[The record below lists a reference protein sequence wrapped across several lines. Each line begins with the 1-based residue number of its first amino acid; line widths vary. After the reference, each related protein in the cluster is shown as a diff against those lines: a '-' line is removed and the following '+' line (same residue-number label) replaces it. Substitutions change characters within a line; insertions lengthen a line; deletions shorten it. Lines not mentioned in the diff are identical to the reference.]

1 MIPKLPDIM
10 ILPLTEVPPRASD
23 SCATWAWRRQQQLLP
38 RIVGFEWTSP
48 VVGGNT
54 RNCTTETICNE
65 GCVLHGKGQSM
76 CITSVSLLFSVW
88 VRGTLTPW
96 SSLALVL
103 HFRRMTVQN

>member
-1 MIPKLPDIM
+1 M
-10 ILPLTEVPPRASD
+10 
-23 SCATWAWRRQQQLLP
+23 LP

-54 RNCTTETICNE
+54 RNRTTETICNE

-76 CITSVSLLFSVW
+76 CVTSVSSLVFSVW
-88 VRGTLTPW
+88 VRGTLTPR

-103 HFRRMTVQN
+103 RFRHMTEQN